1 MWTVRVLRALV
12 LCLPM
17 LASGCGMLSVK
28 KPEQQQIR
36 LDVVTTPGA
45 LDPCVITRWL
55 LPDEI
60 SADQAAELAL
70 SARAEAQEC
79 ADRHAALVG
88 DVKRHNE
95 GKQ

>member
-1 MWTVRVLRALV
+1 MWTVRVLRAWV
-12 LCLPM
+12 LSLPM
-17 LASGCGMLSVK
+17 LATGCGLLSVK
-28 KPEQQQIR
+28 KPEQQIR

-79 ADRHAALVG
+79 ADRHAALVS
-88 DVKRHNE
+88 DVQRHNE
-95 GKQ
+95 GK